1 MAGTITTIVHRI
13 GPLQISDIAVLIA
26 VSSPHR
32 KDAYRANEYAI
43 ERIKEVVPI
52 WKRKFGKTV
61 QSGKDIKEVATIQL
75 LKERTNVKVL
85 YFAEIKEILQTDS
98 ETIDINESINVDA
111 FKQNL
116 FERHPSIKSK
126 KFQVAVNE
134 EFVQDEDIIQPT
146 DTVALIPP
154 VSGG

>member
-1 MAGTITTIVHRI
+1 MK
-13 GPLQISDIAVLIA
+13 QLILM
-26 VSSPHR
+26 
-32 KDAYRANEYAI
+32 N
-43 ERIKEVVPI
+43 
-52 WKRKFGKTV
+52 
-61 QSGKDIKEVATIQL
+61 QL
-75 LKERTNVKVL
+75 TLML
-85 YFAEIKEILQTDS
+85 
-98 ETIDINESINVDA
+98 